1 MSEPDETT
9 LPTDLAQAVRHTRVI
24 TDYLLRLPPDAAVAE
39 VVAERLAEV
48 VRLLDPHVHAP
59 QDMVPDGGK
68 VPEHLVDRSPV
79 TGVLNAIAPPVDFTV
94 STPGRASTKTRL
106 GLPYQGPPGRVH
118 GGWVATLL
126 DHLMGCAAA
135 SAGPG
140 YSFTRT
146 LTVDYDA
153 GVPLFE
159 ELTITGHVKGVEG
172 RKIWMTGDI
181 TAGGSVLARARGLW
195 LSVGA
200 PPRST
205 DRPLGARQSP
215 SPR

>member
-1 MSEPDETT
+1 MGDTAP
-9 LPTDLAQAVRHTRVI
+9 PTDLARAVHDTRVL
-24 TDYLLRLPPDAAVAE
+24 TDYLLRLDPDAAVIAAA
-39 VVAERLAEV
+39 AERLADV
-48 VRLLDPHVHAP
+48 VRLLSPHVHAP
-59 QDMVPDGGK
+59 QDMLPGDDVVPQ
-68 VPEHLVDRSPV
+68 HLADRSPV
-79 TGVLNAIAPPVDFTV
+79 TGVLNAIAPPVEFTV
-94 STPGRASTKTRL
+94 TAGGRASTKTRL

-140 YSFTRT
+140 FSFTRT
-146 LTVDYDA
+146 LTVDFDA

-159 ELTITGHVKGVEG
+159 ELTITGQVESVEG

-181 TAGGSVLARARGLW
+181 TAGQSVLARAHGLW

-200 PPRST
+200 GPTST
-205 DRPLGARQSP
+205 DRS
-215 SPR
+215 

>member
-1 MSEPDETT
+1 MSELVDTV
-9 LPTDLAQAVRHTRVI
+9 LPTDLAQAVRHARVL
-24 TDYLLRLPPDAAVAE
+24 TDYLLRLDPDAAVAT

-48 VRLLDPHVHAP
+48 VRLVDPHVHAP
-59 QDMVPDGGK
+59 LDMVPGDGK
-68 VPEHLVDRSPV
+68 IPEHLVDRSPV

-94 STPGRASTKTRL
+94 STRGRASTTTRL

-140 YSFTRT
+140 ISVTRT

-159 ELTITGHVKGVEG
+159 ELTITGQVEGVEG

-195 LSVGA
+195 LSAGA
-200 PPRST
+200 PSRST
-205 DRPLGARQSP
+205 DRPLGARQ
-215 SPR
+215 